1 MKVDNILIDHLA
13 NLSRL
18 SFDSQSKKK
27 MKSDLVK
34 MLNFVRK
41 LETVDTEKIE
51 PLVYLSDERNVL
63 RNDIVKSQIKQEEA
77 LSNAPEKDSDYF
89 RIPKV
94 IK

>member
-1 MKVDNILIDHLA
+1 
-13 NLSRL
+13 
-18 SFDSQSKKK
+18 

-63 RNDIVKSQIKQEEA
+63 RNDIVKNQIKQEEA

>member
-63 RNDIVKSQIKQEEA
+63 RNDIVKNQIKQEEA

>member
-51 PLVYLSDERNVL
+51 PLVYLSEERNVL
-63 RNDIVKSQIKQEEA
+63 RNDIVKNQIKQEEA

>member
-1 MKVDNILIDHLA
+1 MKLDNILIDHLA

-63 RNDIVKSQIKQEEA
+63 RNDIVKNQIKQEEA

>member
-63 RNDIVKSQIKQEEA
+63 RSDIVKNQIKQEEA

>member
-1 MKVDNILIDHLA
+1 MKVDNVLIDHLA

-18 SFDSQSKKK
+18 SFDSQSKNK
-27 MKSDLVK
+27 MKSDLIK

-63 RNDIVKSQIKQEEA
+63 RNDIVKNQIKHKK
-77 LSNAPEKDSDYF
+77 LLGYSVLFLN
-89 RIPKV
+89 
-94 IK
+94 

>member
-1 MKVDNILIDHLA
+1 MKVDNVLIDHLA

-18 SFDSQSKKK
+18 SFDSQSKNK
-27 MKSDLVK
+27 MKSDLIK

-63 RNDIVKSQIKQEEA
+63 RNDIVKNQIKQEEA

>member
-41 LETVDTEKIE
+41 LETVDTEKID

-63 RNDIVKSQIKQEEA
+63 RSDIVKNQIKQEEA

>member
-41 LETVDTEKIE
+41 LETVDTKKIE

-63 RNDIVKSQIKQEEA
+63 RNDIVKNQIKQEEA

>member
-1 MKVDNILIDHLA
+1 MKVDNILIDQLA

-63 RNDIVKSQIKQEEA
+63 RNDIVKNQIKQEEA

>member
-51 PLVYLSDERNVL
+51 PLVYLSDERNVM
-63 RNDIVKSQIKQEEA
+63 RNDIVKNQIKQEEA

>member
-27 MKSDLVK
+27 MKFDLVK

-63 RNDIVKSQIKQEEA
+63 RNDIVKNQIKQEEA